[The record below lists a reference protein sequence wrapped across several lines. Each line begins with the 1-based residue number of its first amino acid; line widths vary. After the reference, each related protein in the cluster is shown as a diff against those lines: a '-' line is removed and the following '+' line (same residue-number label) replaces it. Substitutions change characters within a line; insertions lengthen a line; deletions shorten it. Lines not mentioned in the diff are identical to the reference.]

1 MTLKAGICEPK
12 RGDFEVENKYKNKRM
27 LKKRT
32 IHAIV
37 FNIRYKLIF

>member
-1 MTLKAGICEPK
+1 MTLKAGICELK
-12 RGDFEVENKYKNKRM
+12 SGDFDVKNRHKNKRM

-32 IHAIV
+32 IDAIV